1 MAATLTGLNDT
12 LISQIALNSFTASL
26 APLSKFT
33 TSYNTDAARRGTVIS
48 VPIIST
54 ITATT
59 AENSYESADSGSAS
73 NADITLNQYRKATV
87 GVKDS
92 QFMGSSFAD
101 LEKFS
106 FQQGKAVAVAISQAL
121 LSGLVCTT
129 GYFQT
134 VTVTSGA
141 VSFALSHVRSARKAL
156 VAAGVD
162 VSAAAMIL
170 NADSFNTLL
179 SDSTNLLANLAFGG
193 DAIKEG
199 KLPRV
204 LGMDTMEVSS
214 VPTTNNT
221 LGFIAHPSAIA
232 LAVRPL
238 TPQDDSLYIS
248 SKVVTDEQSGLSLT
262 YRRHYSLSLGTH
274 FCTFEA
280 LAGWTAG
287 VTAGLAR
294 FAY

>member
-1 MAATLTGLNDT
+1 MAITLTGLNDT
-12 LISQIALNSFTASL
+12 LISQLALQAFTLKL
-26 APLSKFT
+26 APLARFS
-33 TSYNTDAARRGTVIS
+33 TSYTADAARRGTVIS
-48 VPIIST
+48 VPIVAN

-59 AENSYESADSGSAS
+59 AENSYESADAGTAS
-73 NADITLNQYRKATV
+73 NADVNLNKYRKATV
-87 GVKDS
+87 GITDR
-92 QFMGSSFAD
+92 QFLGSSFAD
-101 LEKFS
+101 IEKFAV
-106 FQQGKAVAVAISQAL
+106 QQGKSVAVAISQAL
-121 LSGLVCTT
+121 MTDLVCTT

-141 VSFALSHVRSARKAL
+141 VSFGLANVRTARKAL
-156 VAAGVD
+156 VNAGVQIED
-162 VSAAAMIL
+162 AALVL
-170 NADSFNTLL
+170 NGDAFNTLL
-179 SDSTNLLANLAFGG
+179 GDSTNLLANLAFGG

-204 LGMDTMEVSS
+204 LGLDAMEVSS
-214 VPTTNNT
+214 IPSTGNT
-221 LGFIAHPSAIA
+221 LGFVAHPSAIA

-238 TPQDDSLYIS
+238 VPQDDSLYIS

-274 FCTFEA
+274 FVTFEA

-287 VTAGLAR
+287 VTQGLAR

>member
-12 LISQIALNSFTASL
+12 LISQLALQSFTNTL
-26 APLSKFT
+26 APLSKFS
-33 TSYNTDAARRGTVIS
+33 TSYTADAARRGTIIS
-48 VPIIST
+48 VPIVAS

-59 AENSYESADSGSAS
+59 AENAYESADSGSAS
-73 NADITLNQYRKATV
+73 NADINLNQYRKSTV
-87 GVKDS
+87 GITDR

-101 LEKFS
+101 IEKFAV
-106 FQQGKAVAVAISQAL
+106 QQGKSVAVAISQAL
-121 LSGLVCTT
+121 LTSLVCTT

-141 VSFALSHVRSARKAL
+141 VSFGLSHVRTARKAL
-156 VAAGVD
+156 AAAGVD
-162 VSAAAMIL
+162 ISESALIL
-170 NADSFNTLL
+170 NNDCFNTLL
-179 SDSTNLLANLAFGG
+179 GDSTNLLANLAFGG

-204 LGMDTMEVSS
+204 LGLDTMEISS
-214 VPTTNNT
+214 IPSTGNT
-221 LGFIAHPSAIA
+221 LGFVAHPSAIA

-238 TPQDDSLYIS
+238 QPQDDSLYIA

-262 YRRHYSLSLGTH
+262 YRRHYSLSSGTH
-274 FCTFEA
+274 FTTFEV

-287 VTAGLAR
+287 VTQGAAR
-294 FAY
+294 FAS

>member
-12 LISQIALNSFTASL
+12 LISQIALNAFTASL
-26 APLSKFT
+26 APLSKFS

-48 VPIIST
+48 VPIVAN

-59 AENSYESADSGSAS
+59 ASEAYESADAGSAS

-87 GVKDS
+87 GIKDS
-92 QFMGSSFAD
+92 QFHGSSFAD
-101 LEKFS
+101 IEKFA

-121 LSGLVCTT
+121 MTSLVCTT

-156 VAAGVD
+156 AAAGVAIED
-162 VSAAAMIL
+162 AALIL
-170 NADSFNTLL
+170 NNDSFNTLL
-179 SDSTNLLANLAFGG
+179 GDSTNLLANLAFGG

-204 LGMDTMEVSS
+204 LGLDAMEVSS
-214 VPTTNNT
+214 IPSTGNT
-221 LGFIAHPSAIA
+221 LGFVAHPSAIA

-248 SKVVTDEQSGLSLT
+248 SKVITDEASGLSMT

-274 FCTFEA
+274 FVTFEA

-287 VTAGLAR
+287 VTQGLAR